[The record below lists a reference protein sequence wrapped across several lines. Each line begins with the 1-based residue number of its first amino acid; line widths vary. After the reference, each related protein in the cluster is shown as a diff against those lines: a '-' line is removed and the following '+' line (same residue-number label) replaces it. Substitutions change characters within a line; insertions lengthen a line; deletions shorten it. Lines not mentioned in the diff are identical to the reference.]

1 MQAADVGLCPT
12 YPAGRDDEDQRPRQD
27 KRRGHDFVRRAFGFA
42 EGMAERDGDRHHR
55 LPLVG
60 RAGHGVDVCCGN
72 LLSTFEAIITEFIKT
87 IAMCRAILSAP
98 NARFAIL
105 DALRRSSF
113 VRVAGTMDDAADI
126 LTG

>member
-1 MQAADVGLCPT
+1 MQAADVGPSPT
-12 YPAGRDDEDQRPRQD
+12 YPAGRNDEDQRPRHNQ
-27 KRRGHDFVRRAFGFA
+27 RRGHDFVGRAVGFA
-42 EGMAERDGDRHHR
+42 EVVAGRDGDGHHR

-72 LLSTFEAIITEFIKT
+72 LLSTFEAIITEFTKT